1 MWEKGRG
8 HCSWYGK
15 REVRERARDWSAIE
29 RKWALGE
36 KLSLRD
42 CFWGGSP
49 PSFLS
54 FPRLFLCSILLLPL
68 LPASSASPSSPRG
81 NGRLL
86 SRRSK
91 RRNCLRVQSSKKASS
106 IWRDRVRCARRALP
120 CPAAAAATPAS
131 CRRDP
136 EPRPAGVSRGAHART
151 LTLTHTHAHAHA
163 QTHTHARHSR
173 TRPHAPSL
181 LGRQLLGPGLLCCS
195 RAGRSPVW

>member
-15 REVRERARDWSAIE
+15 REVRKRARDWSAIE

-42 CFWGGSP
+42 CFLGAP
-49 PSFLS
+49 PPKLPFLS
-54 FPRLFLCSILLLPL
+54 KTFSLLHLAPPPPPRLLC
-68 LPASSASPSSPRG
+68 SPSSLRG

-106 IWRDRVRCARRALP
+106 IWRDRVRCARRPLP
-120 CPAAAAATPAS
+120 CPAAAAAAAATPAS

-136 EPRPAGVSRGAHART
+136 EPGPPVSAAAR
-151 LTLTHTHAHAHA
+151 THAHSPSHTHA

-181 LGRQLLGPGLLCCS
+181 PGRQLLGPGLLCCS
-195 RAGRSPVW
+195 RGGRSRVL